1 MALPN
6 LTRDQA
12 VERAALITV
21 DSYQI
26 ILDVTDGNGAPG
38 ERTFRSTTTVV
49 FDALPGAD
57 TVIDISAHTVRRAS
71 LNDQDLDVSGY
82 DEAAGIPLRGLAQ
95 RNVVVVDADC
105 HYSNTGEGLHRF
117 VDPVDGETYLYSQ
130 FETADAKRM
139 FACFDQPD
147 LKATFDVRV
156 TAPAH
161 WKVISNGAPLA
172 AANGVHTFA
181 TTPRM
186 STYLVALIAGPYA
199 AWTDTYI
206 DDHGEIP
213 LGIYCRASLAEYM
226 DAERLFT
233 QTKQGFGFYHKHFGL
248 PYAFGKYDQLFVP
261 EFNAGA
267 MENAGAVTFLEDYVF
282 RSKVTR
288 ASYERRAETV
298 LHEMAHMWFGDLV
311 TMTWWDDLWL
321 NESFATFASVLC
333 QSEATEFTEAWTTF
347 ATVEKSWAYRQ
358 DQLPSTRVTAP
369 AHWKVIS
376 NGAPLAAANGVH
388 TFATTPRMSTYLVA
402 LIAGPYAAW
411 TDTYIDDHGEI
422 PLGIYCRASLAEYMD
437 AERLFTQT
445 KQGFGFYHKHFGLPY
460 AFGKYDQLFVPE
472 FNAGAMENAGA
483 VTFLEDYVFRS
494 KVTRASY
501 ERRAETVLHE
511 MAHMWF
517 GDLVTMTWWDD
528 LWLNESFATFA
539 SVLCQSEA
547 TEFTEAWTTFA
558 TVEKSWAYRQD
569 QLPSTH
575 PIAADI
581 PDLAAVEVNF
591 DGITYAKG
599 ASVLKQLVAYV
610 GLERFLAGL
619 RDYFRTHAFGNASFD
634 DLLAALEKASG
645 RDLSNW
651 GEQWLKTTGLNT
663 LRPDFEVDAEGRF
676 TRFAVTQ
683 SGAAPGA
690 GETRVHRL
698 AVGIYDDDGS
708 KSSGKLVRVHRE
720 ELDVSGPI
728 TNVPALVGVSRG
740 KLILVNDDDLTYC
753 SLRLDERSLQTA
765 LDRIA
770 DIAEPLPRTL
780 VWSAAWEMTREAEL
794 RARDFVSLVSGG
806 VHAETE
812 VGVAQ
817 RLLLQAQ
824 TALGCYAEP
833 GWARERGWPQ
843 FADRLLELAREAE
856 PGSDHQLA
864 YINSLCSSVLSPR
877 HVQTLG
883 ALLEGEPAAC
893 GLAGLAVDTDLRWR
907 IVTALATAGAI
918 DADGPETPR
927 IDAEVQRDPT
937 AAGKRH
943 AAQARAARPQF
954 VVKDEAFTTVVEDDT
969 LANATGRAMI
979 AGIAA
984 PGQGELLK
992 PFARRYFQAIPGVW
1006 ARRSS
1011 EVAQSVVIGLYPHW
1025 DISEQGIT
1033 AAEEFLSDP
1042 EVPPALRRLVLEGQA
1057 AVQRSLRARNF
1068 DADG

>member
-1 MALPN
+1 VALPN

-26 ILDVTDGNGAPG
+26 SLDITDGNGAPG

-49 FDALPGAD
+49 FDALAGAD
-57 TVIDISAHTVRRAS
+57 TVIDVAADSIRSTT
-71 LNDQDLDVSGY
+71 LNGRELDVSGY
-82 DEAAGIPLRGLAQ
+82 DESSGIPLRGLAG

-105 HYSNTGEGLHRF
+105 RYSNTGEGLHRF
-117 VDPVDGETYLYSQ
+117 VDPVDDETYLYSQ

-147 LKATFDVRV
+147 LKATFDLRV
-156 TAPAH
+156 TAPKH
-161 WKVISNGAPLA
+161 WKVVSNGATTSVE
-172 AANGVHTFA
+172 NGVHSFA

-199 AWTDTYI
+199 EWKDAYTDE
-206 DDHGEIP
+206 HGEIP
-213 LGIYCRASLAEYM
+213 LGIYCRSSLAQHM

-233 QTKQGFGFYHKHFGL
+233 QTKQGFGFYHKNFGF

-267 MENAGAVTFLEDYVF
+267 MENAGAVTFIEDYVF

-321 NESFATFASVLC
+321 NESFATFASVLGL
-333 QSEATEFTEAWTTF
+333 SEATEFT
-347 ATVEKSWAYRQ
+347 Q
-358 DQLPSTRVTAP
+358 
-369 AHWKVIS
+369 
-376 NGAPLAAANGVH
+376 
-388 TFATTPRMSTYLVA
+388 
-402 LIAGPYAAW
+402 
-411 TDTYIDDHGEI
+411 
-422 PLGIYCRASLAEYMD
+422 
-437 AERLFTQT
+437 
-445 KQGFGFYHKHFGLPY
+445 
-460 AFGKYDQLFVPE
+460 
-472 FNAGAMENAGA
+472 
-483 VTFLEDYVFRS
+483 
-494 KVTRASY
+494 
-501 ERRAETVLHE
+501 
-511 MAHMWF
+511 
-517 GDLVTMTWWDD
+517 
-528 LWLNESFATFA
+528 
-539 SVLCQSEA
+539 
-547 TEFTEAWTTFA
+547 AWTTFA

-575 PIAADI
+575 PIAAEI

-610 GLERFLAGL
+610 GLEHFLAGL
-619 RDYFRTHAFGNASFD
+619 RDYFRTHAFGNATFD

-651 GEQWLKTTGLNT
+651 GQQWLKTTGLNT
-663 LRPDFEVDAEGRF
+663 LRPDFDVDAEGNF
-676 TRFAVTQ
+676 TRFVVQ
-683 SGAAPGA
+683 QGGAAPGA

-698 AVGIYDDDGS
+698 AIGIYDDDGA
-708 KSSGKLVRVHRE
+708 GKLVRVHRE
-720 ELDVSGPI
+720 ELDVDGSE
-728 TNVPALVGVSRG
+728 TKAPALAGISRG
-740 KLILVNDDDLTYC
+740 KLVLVNDDDLTYC
-753 SLRLDERSLQTA
+753 SLRLDARSLQTA

-770 DIAEPLPRTL
+770 DITESLPRTL

-794 RARDFVSLVSGG
+794 RARDFVALVSGG

-812 VGVAQ
+812 VAVLQ

-824 TALGCYAEP
+824 TALASYAEP
-833 GWARERGWPQ
+833 GWAREHGWPQ
-843 FADRLLELAREAE
+843 FADRLLELARGAQ

-864 YINSLCSSVLSPR
+864 FVNALCSSVLSTR
-877 HVQTLG
+877 HVVTL
-883 ALLEGEPAAC
+883 ADLLDHDPSGL
-893 GLAGLAVDTDLRWR
+893 GLAGLEVDTDLRWR
-907 IVTALATAGAI
+907 IVTALATAGDI
-918 DADGPETPR
+918 DADGAATPF

-943 AAQARAARPQF
+943 GAQAAAARPQLQ
-954 VVKDEAFTTVVEDDT
+954 VKEEAWTTVVEDDT
-969 LANATGRAMI
+969 LPNVAGRSII
-979 AGIAA
+979 AGITAS
-984 PGQGELLK
+984 GQDELLK
-992 PFARRYFQAIPGVW
+992 PFTARYFEAMPGVW

-1011 EVAQSVVIGLYPHW
+1011 EVAQSVVIGLYPYW
-1025 DISEQGIT
+1025 DISDDGVAAADQFLT
-1033 AAEEFLSDP
+1033 APES

-1057 AVQRSLRARNF
+1057 GVKRSLKARQF
-1068 DADG
+1068 DSATGS

>member
-26 ILDVTDGNGAPG
+26 SLDVTDGSDPSGPSG
-38 ERTFRSTTTVV
+38 EGTFRSITTVV
-49 FDALPGAD
+49 FDALAGAD
-57 TVIDISAHTVRRAS
+57 TVLDIAADRVRSAT
-71 LNDQDLDVSGY
+71 LNGRDLDVSEY
-82 DEAAGIPLRGLAQ
+82 DESTGIPLRGLAE

-105 HYSNTGEGLHRF
+105 RYSNTGEGLHRF
-117 VDPVDGETYLYSQ
+117 VDPVDDETYLYSQ

-147 LKATFDVRV
+147 LKATFDLRV
-156 TAPAH
+156 TAPRH
-161 WKVISNGAPLA
+161 WKVISNGATA
-172 AANGVHTFA
+172 SVENGVHTFV

-199 AWTDTYI
+199 EWKDSYTDE
-206 DDHGEIP
+206 HGEIP
-213 LGIYCRASLAEYM
+213 LGIYCRASLAQHM

-233 QTKQGFGFYHKHFGL
+233 QTKQGFGFYHKNFGL

-347 ATVEKSWAYRQ
+347 A
-358 DQLPSTRVTAP
+358 
-369 AHWKVIS
+369 
-376 NGAPLAAANGVH
+376 
-388 TFATTPRMSTYLVA
+388 
-402 LIAGPYAAW
+402 
-411 TDTYIDDHGEI
+411 
-422 PLGIYCRASLAEYMD
+422 
-437 AERLFTQT
+437 
-445 KQGFGFYHKHFGLPY
+445 
-460 AFGKYDQLFVPE
+460 
-472 FNAGAMENAGA
+472 NA
-483 VTFLEDYVFRS
+483 
-494 KVTRASY
+494 
-501 ERRAETVLHE
+501 
-511 MAHMWF
+511 
-517 GDLVTMTWWDD
+517 
-528 LWLNESFATFA
+528 
-539 SVLCQSEA
+539 
-547 TEFTEAWTTFA
+547 
-558 TVEKSWAYRQD
+558 EKSWAYRQD

-610 GLERFLAGL
+610 GLEQFLAGL
-619 RDYFRTHAFGNASFD
+619 RDYFRAHAYGNATFD

-651 GEQWLKTTGLNT
+651 GQQWLKTTGLNT
-663 LRPDFEVDAEGRF
+663 LRPDFDVDGPGPEGRF

-683 SGAAPGA
+683 SGAEPGA

-698 AVGIYDDDGS
+698 AVGIYDEDGA
-708 KSSGKLVRVHRE
+708 GRLVRVCRE
-720 ELDVSGPI
+720 ELDVEGSV
-728 TNVPALVGVSRG
+728 TEVPALVGVSRG
-740 KLILVNDDDLTYC
+740 QLILVNDDDLTYC
-753 SLRLDERSLQTA
+753 SLRLDAQSLQTA
-765 LDRIA
+765 LARIA

-794 RARDFVSLVSGG
+794 RARDFVALVSGG
-806 VHAETE
+806 VQAETE

-824 TALGCYAEP
+824 TALASYAEP
-833 GWARERGWPQ
+833 GWAREHGWPR
-843 FADRLLELAREAE
+843 FADRLLELARSAP

-864 YINSLCSSVLSPR
+864 FVNALCSSVLSTR
-877 HVQTLG
+877 HVVTL
-883 ALLEGEPAAC
+883 ADLLDHDPADL
-893 GLAGLAVDTDLRWR
+893 GLAGLEIDTDLRWR
-907 IVTALATAGAI
+907 IVTALATAGDI
-918 DADGPETPR
+918 DADGPATPF

-943 AAQARAARPQF
+943 GAQAAAARPQPR
-954 VVKDEAFTTVVEDDT
+954 VKEEAWTTVVEDDT
-969 LANATGRAMI
+969 LPNITARAII
-979 AGIAA
+979 AGIVA
-984 PGQGELLK
+984 PGQGELLT
-992 PFARRYFQAIPGVW
+992 PFTARYFEAVPGVW

-1011 EVAQSVVIGLYPHW
+1011 EVAQTVVIGLYPSW
-1025 DISEQGIT
+1025 DISDAGV
-1033 AAEEFLSDP
+1033 AAADEFLAAPES

-1057 AVQRSLRARNF
+1057 GVKRALKARRF
-1068 DADG
+1068 DSAG

>member
-26 ILDVTDGNGAPG
+26 SLDITGGAEGGTPAG
-38 ERTFRSTTTVV
+38 RTFRSTTTVV
-49 FDALPGAD
+49 FDALAGAE
-57 TVIDISAHTVRRAS
+57 TVIDIAADRIRSAT
-71 LNDQDLDVSGY
+71 LNGRELDVSGY
-82 DEAAGIPLRGLAQ
+82 DESLGIPLRGLGD

-105 HYSNTGEGLHRF
+105 RYSNTGEGLHLF
-117 VDPVDGETYLYSQ
+117 VDPVDDETYLYSQ

-147 LKATFDVRV
+147 LKATFDLRV
-156 TAPAH
+156 AAPKG
-161 WKVISNGAPLA
+161 WKVISNGATVSVDDA
-172 AANGVHTFA
+172 ADSDRRVHTFA

-199 AWTDTYI
+199 EWKDRYTDQ
-206 DDHGEIP
+206 HGEIP
-213 LGIYCRASLAEYM
+213 LGIYCRASLARHM

-233 QTKQGFGFYHKHFGL
+233 QTKQGFGFYHNNFGL

-321 NESFATFASVLC
+321 NESFATFAAVLC
-333 QSEATEFTEAWTTF
+333 LSEATEFTEGWTTF
-347 ATVEKSWAYRQ
+347 A
-358 DQLPSTRVTAP
+358 
-369 AHWKVIS
+369 
-376 NGAPLAAANGVH
+376 
-388 TFATTPRMSTYLVA
+388 
-402 LIAGPYAAW
+402 
-411 TDTYIDDHGEI
+411 
-422 PLGIYCRASLAEYMD
+422 
-437 AERLFTQT
+437 
-445 KQGFGFYHKHFGLPY
+445 
-460 AFGKYDQLFVPE
+460 
-472 FNAGAMENAGA
+472 NA
-483 VTFLEDYVFRS
+483 
-494 KVTRASY
+494 
-501 ERRAETVLHE
+501 
-511 MAHMWF
+511 
-517 GDLVTMTWWDD
+517 
-528 LWLNESFATFA
+528 
-539 SVLCQSEA
+539 
-547 TEFTEAWTTFA
+547 
-558 TVEKSWAYRQD
+558 EKSWAYRQD

-575 PIAADI
+575 PIAAEI

-610 GLERFLAGL
+610 GLDNFLAGL
-619 RDYFRTHAFGNASFD
+619 RDYFHTHAFGNATFD

-645 RDLSNW
+645 RDLSGW
-651 GEQWLKTTGLNT
+651 GRQWLKTTGLNT
-663 LRPDFEVDAEGRF
+663 LRPDFDVDADGKF
-676 TRFAVTQ
+676 TRFAVAQ

-698 AVGIYDDDGS
+698 AVGIYDEDS
-708 KSSGKLVRVHRE
+708 AGKLVRVHRE
-720 ELDVSGPI
+720 ELDVEGPE

-753 SLRLDERSLQTA
+753 SLRLDPQSLEAA
-765 LDRIA
+765 LERIA

-794 RARDFVSLVSGG
+794 RARDFVALVSRG

-824 TALGCYAEP
+824 TALGSYAEP
-833 GWARERGWPQ
+833 GWAHDHGWPQ
-843 FADRLLELAREAE
+843 FADRLLELARSAP

-864 YINSLCSSVLSPR
+864 FVNTLCSSVLSTR
-877 HVQTLG
+877 HVVTL
-883 ALLEGEPAAC
+883 ADLLDRDPADL
-893 GLAGLAVDTDLRWR
+893 GLAGLEVDTDLRWR
-907 IVTALATAGAI
+907 IVTALATAGEI
-918 DADGPETPR
+918 DADGPATPF

-943 AAQARAARPQF
+943 GAQAAAARPQPG
-954 VVKDEAFTTVVEDDT
+954 VKEEAWTTVFEDDT
-969 LANATGRAMI
+969 LANITARSII

-984 PGQGELLK
+984 PGQHELLK
-992 PFARRYFQAIPGVW
+992 RFTARYFEAISGVW

-1011 EVAQSVVIGLYPHW
+1011 EVAQTVVIGLYPHR
-1025 DISEQGIT
+1025 DISEAGI
-1033 AAEEFLSDP
+1033 AAADAFLAAPDS

-1057 AVQRSLRARNF
+1057 GVKRSLRARAF
-1068 DADG
+1068 DAS